1 MSLFDNPGPG
11 GEQAFS
17 RRLRRFYASVT
28 LGFLGFVATMVL
40 AERMHLPKAWL
51 GLACLLLPVILY
63 AVIGIVSRTAQADQY
78 YVAGRSVPP
87 LFNGLA
93 IAADWMSA
101 ASFVG
106 LVGTVYE
113 AGYGGLAYVMGW
125 TGGFCLVALL
135 IAPYLNRFGQYTI
148 PDFLGARFDSHV
160 PRLLGAAAAVLVSFT
175 YVVAQLYAVGL
186 ITSRLT
192 GLGVEVGVMVGLGGV
207 LMCSFLGGMRA
218 ITWTQVAQCIVL
230 LVAFTLPVVWL
241 SVKQTDTPLPHLVFG
256 TQLQKITQR
265 EEEIRADPRERA
277 VGDLLRRQV
286 ALYDA
291 KLSNVAAALETDR
304 AEAQALVTR
313 LQAENAPLDSY
324 QAALRGLTRLP
335 VDADEARKLWTAARA
350 SADLRSQPLAGMTPH
365 AQAFRGDPQGSADE
379 RTAFE
384 LDRRNFLALMF
395 CLMVGTAGMPHILT
409 RLYATPSPRAARA
422 SVAWALSFISVLYL
436 TVPVLA
442 VMIKLEVFNALV
454 GTPID
459 RLPAWVSSWAKLHP
473 GLLSLTDLNADG
485 VLQLAELRIDSDLF
499 MLITPELGGMP
510 YAVTG
515 IVAAGGLAAALST
528 ADGLLLT
535 ISSAFT
541 HDFYHRVIAPTAS
554 PARRVALSK
563 LLLLAAALLAANLA
577 ALRPANILFLVS
589 AAFSLAAAAFFPALV
604 MGIFSKR
611 ANQWGASAGMCAGL
625 GVTLYYMGVT
635 QPWLRDVFGVESPLS
650 LWWGIQPVAAA
661 VFGVPVGFAVIAVAS
676 WLTPAPN
683 ARIEALVERVRGTG

>member
-1 MSLFDNPGPG
+1 MSLFDHPGPG

-28 LGFLGFVATMVL
+28 LGFLAFVGTMVL

-256 TQLQKITQR
+256 TQLQKVTQR
-265 EEEIRADPRERA
+265 EKEIRADPRERE

-324 QAALRGLTRLP
+324 QTALRGLTRLP

-365 AQAFRGDPQGSADE
+365 AQAFRGDPQGNPEE
-379 RTAFE
+379 RIAFE

-473 GLLSLTDLNADG
+473 SLLSLTDLNADG

-541 HDFYHRVIAPTAS
+541 HDFYHRVLAPAAS

-604 MGIFSKR
+604 MGIFCKR
-611 ANQWGASAGMCAGL
+611 ANQWGACAGMCAGL
-625 GVTLYYMGVT
+625 GVTLYYMSVT
-635 QPWLRDVFGVESPLS
+635 QPWLRSVFGVESPLS
-650 LWWGIQPVAAA
+650 LWWGIQPAAAA
-661 VFGVPVGFAVIAVAS
+661 VFGVPVGFAVIASVS
-676 WLTPAPN
+676 WLTPAPG

>member
-1 MSLFDNPGPG
+1 MSLFDHPGPG

-28 LGFLGFVATMVL
+28 LGFLAFVGTMVL

-256 TQLQKITQR
+256 TQLQKVTQR
-265 EEEIRADPRERA
+265 EKEIRADPRERE

-324 QAALRGLTRLP
+324 QTALRGLTRLP

-365 AQAFRGDPQGSADE
+365 AQAFRGDPQGNPEE
-379 RTAFE
+379 RSAFE

-473 GLLSLTDLNADG
+473 SLLSLTDLNADG

-541 HDFYHRVIAPTAS
+541 HDFYHRVLAPAAS

-604 MGIFSKR
+604 MGIFCKR
-611 ANQWGASAGMCAGL
+611 ANQWGACAGMCAGL
-625 GVTLYYMGVT
+625 GVTLYYMSVT
-635 QPWLRDVFGVESPLS
+635 QPWLRSVFGVESPLS
-650 LWWGIQPVAAA
+650 LWWGIQPAAAA
-661 VFGVPVGFAVIAVAS
+661 VFGVPVGFAVIASVS
-676 WLTPAPN
+676 WLTPAPG

>member
-661 VFGVPVGFAVIAVAS
+661 VFGVPVGFAVIAVVS
-676 WLTPAPN
+676 WLTPAPS

>member
-17 RRLRRFYASVT
+17 RRLRRFYSSVT

-625 GVTLYYMGVT
+625 GVTLYYMSVT

>member
-515 IVAAGGLAAALST
+515 IVAAGGLATALST

-604 MGIFSKR
+604 MGIFCKR

-625 GVTLYYMGVT
+625 GVTLYYMSVT

>member
-17 RRLRRFYASVT
+17 RRLRRFYSSVT

-304 AEAQALVTR
+304 AEAHALVTR

-625 GVTLYYMGVT
+625 GVTLYYMSVT

-661 VFGVPVGFAVIAVAS
+661 VFGVPVGFAVIAVVS
-676 WLTPAPN
+676 WLTPAPS

>member
-17 RRLRRFYASVT
+17 RRLRRFYSSVT

-473 GLLSLTDLNADG
+473 GLLSLTDLNGDG

-661 VFGVPVGFAVIAVAS
+661 VFGVPVGFAVIAVVS
-676 WLTPAPN
+676 WLTPAPS